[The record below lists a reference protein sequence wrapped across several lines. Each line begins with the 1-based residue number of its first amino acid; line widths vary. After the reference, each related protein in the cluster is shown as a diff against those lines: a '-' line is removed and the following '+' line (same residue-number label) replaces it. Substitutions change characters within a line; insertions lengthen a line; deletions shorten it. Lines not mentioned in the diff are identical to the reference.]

1 MLALLAIPIIL
12 LTGYFIIKKYNTHA
26 ALFTAGLVMMLLGA
40 LGGNTDFLPSNATTT
55 GAVTFDFFIVIKALS
70 SSTLANLGLI
80 IMAVG
85 GFSKY
90 MSHIG
95 AANAMVEVVTKPLSV
110 FKSPYVVLAL
120 TYIIG
125 QILNIFIPSAVGLAM
140 LLLVA
145 LYPVL
150 VKIGCTPAATAAVL
164 ATTACLDLG
173 PGSGNSNRAAEVIG
187 VDAANYFVA
196 NQLVVAP
203 AVMAVIAILHFFCQR
218 YFDKRD
224 AAVGVKAQE
233 LTVNEEESRT
243 APIWFAALPVMP
255 LAILLVFSEFMIS
268 SIKVDVVTAMFFSL
282 FIAMVADLIVNRDL
296 KAVADSIK
304 VYLAGMGT
312 VFSGVVALIIAANTF
327 VVGLGA
333 IGFIDMLL
341 GAGSNLGLGYV
352 PMMLMMVS
360 IIGLTALLSGSGNAA
375 FFSFSP
381 LAPSVASTVGTS
393 TASLAV
399 PMQLSAGLF
408 RSFSPVAGVVIAC
421 AGAANV
427 SPVAVVIRT
436 AIPMIGG
443 ILTLLI
449 LTMML
454 M

>member
-1 MLALLAIPIIL
+1 MLALLAIPIIV

-187 VDAANYFVA
+187 SMPQTTLSQTSWWLPQPLWRLSPSFIFSASATLISGMRLQA
-196 NQLVVAP
+196 L
-203 AVMAVIAILHFFCQR
+203 
-218 YFDKRD
+218 KR
-224 AAVGVKAQE
+224 K
-233 LTVNEEESRT
+233 S
-243 APIWFAALPVMP
+243 
-255 LAILLVFSEFMIS
+255 
-268 SIKVDVVTAMFFSL
+268 
-282 FIAMVADLIVNRDL
+282 
-296 KAVADSIK
+296 
-304 VYLAGMGT
+304 
-312 VFSGVVALIIAANTF
+312 
-327 VVGLGA
+327 
-333 IGFIDMLL
+333 
-341 GAGSNLGLGYV
+341 
-352 PMMLMMVS
+352 
-360 IIGLTALLSGSGNAA
+360 
-375 FFSFSP
+375 
-381 LAPSVASTVGTS
+381 
-393 TASLAV
+393 
-399 PMQLSAGLF
+399 
-408 RSFSPVAGVVIAC
+408 
-421 AGAANV
+421 
-427 SPVAVVIRT
+427 
-436 AIPMIGG
+436 
-443 ILTLLI
+443 
-449 LTMML
+449 
-454 M
+454 

>member
-1 MLALLAIPIIL
+1 M
-12 LTGYFIIKKYNTHA
+12 
-26 ALFTAGLVMMLLGA
+26 
-40 LGGNTDFLPSNATTT
+40 
-55 GAVTFDFFIVIKALS
+55 
-70 SSTLANLGLI
+70 
-80 IMAVG
+80 
-85 GFSKY
+85 
-90 MSHIG
+90 
-95 AANAMVEVVTKPLSV
+95 
-110 FKSPYVVLAL
+110 
-120 TYIIG
+120 
-125 QILNIFIPSAVGLAM
+125 
-140 LLLVA
+140 
-145 LYPVL
+145 
-150 VKIGCTPAATAAVL
+150 
-164 ATTACLDLG
+164 
-173 PGSGNSNRAAEVIG
+173 
-187 VDAANYFVA
+187 
-196 NQLVVAP
+196 
-203 AVMAVIAILHFFCQR
+203 
-218 YFDKRD
+218 
-224 AAVGVKAQE
+224 
-233 LTVNEEESRT
+233 TVNEEESRT

-408 RSFSPVAGVVIAC
+408 RTFSPVAGVVIAC

-427 SPVAVVIRT
+427 SPVSVVIRT

-449 LTMML
+449 MTMML